1 MRIWVRMKDH
11 PTVQKLINEE
21 TFDEE
26 SMIKV
31 SDDELAK
38 NKVIAEVNM
47 KNILT
52 SRRAPGM
59 FMKTDSSK
67 SSTMHHGKL
76 DEGATEELLDR
87 GLEGAKKR
95 ALSRN
100 ASKGSSFHKVK
111 RANKLR
117 RKK

>member
-1 MRIWVRMKDH
+1 
-11 PTVQKLINEE
+11 
-21 TFDEE
+21 
-26 SMIKV
+26 
-31 SDDELAK
+31 
-38 NKVIAEVNM
+38 
-47 KNILT
+47 
-52 SRRAPGM
+52 
-59 FMKTDSSK
+59 
-67 SSTMHHGKL
+67 MHHGKL

-111 RANKLR
+111 RANKIR

>member
-1 MRIWVRMKDH
+1 MKDH

-52 SRRAPGM
+52 
-59 FMKTDSSK
+59 
-67 SSTMHHGKL
+67 
-76 DEGATEELLDR
+76 
-87 GLEGAKKR
+87 
-95 ALSRN
+95 
-100 ASKGSSFHKVK
+100 
-111 RANKLR
+111 
-117 RKK
+117 